1 MTVYLDSVFALN
13 FAVNW
18 LLLRAAARLG
28 AAAVR
33 PRRIAAAA
41 ALGAAYAVA
50 VYLPGC
56 GVLAGWAGKLAVTA
70 ALLAVAF
77 GLRRETLRL
86 AAVFG
91 GVTLALC
98 GAVYGL
104 ELLKHGRVRPGAL
117 WYPVTFSS
125 LVLTAGGVYAAT
137 RLLLPRLSHAPDSVV
152 PVRLTLGGRRV
163 FLSALRDSGNTLC
176 DPVTGEAVLVADWRC
191 AARLLPHD
199 GLRAADFAAP
209 AALVLRLQRL
219 HPRLIPFRAVGTGSG
234 LLLALPCEEVRIG
247 KSVQKNGLVAFSPTP
262 VSDGGGYEAL
272 TGGKCEG
279 GADPPAA
286 GRRWRRDRAG
296 PAHRAQSA
304 ARGLHRAPVREHR
317 REHRGPDL
325 HRDHRPHQGSRHVQ
339 IGPEHQAGNLCLA
352 LH

>member
-18 LLLRAAARLG
+18 LLLRTAARLG

-56 GVLAGWAGKLAVTA
+56 GFLAGWAGKLAVTA

-176 DPVTGEAVLVADWRC
+176 DPVTGEPVLVADWRC

-199 GLRAADFAAP
+199 SLRAADFAAP

-272 TGGKCEG
+272 TGGKCD
-279 GADPPAA
+279 A
-286 GRRWRRDRAG
+286 
-296 PAHRAQSA
+296 
-304 ARGLHRAPVREHR
+304 
-317 REHRGPDL
+317 
-325 HRDHRPHQGSRHVQ
+325 
-339 IGPEHQAGNLCLA
+339 
-352 LH
+352 

>member
-125 LVLTAGGVYAAT
+125 LVLTAGAAKSAARRPSCGRSRAAQRQSAT
-137 RLLLPRLSHAPDSVV
+137 STASPVTGSQSVLPLS
-152 PVRLTLGGRRV
+152 R
-163 FLSALRDSGNTLC
+163 SALRNTRRPPSVSRTGTTLSGAWLSR
-176 DPVTGEAVLVADWRC
+176 GSSRRVA
-191 AARLLPHD
+191 A
-199 GLRAADFAAP
+199 
-209 AALVLRLQRL
+209 
-219 HPRLIPFRAVGTGSG
+219 
-234 LLLALPCEEVRIG
+234 
-247 KSVQKNGLVAFSPTP
+247 
-262 VSDGGGYEAL
+262 
-272 TGGKCEG
+272 
-279 GADPPAA
+279 
-286 GRRWRRDRAG
+286 
-296 PAHRAQSA
+296 
-304 ARGLHRAPVREHR
+304 
-317 REHRGPDL
+317 
-325 HRDHRPHQGSRHVQ
+325 
-339 IGPEHQAGNLCLA
+339 
-352 LH
+352 

>member
-18 LLLRAAARLG
+18 LLLRAAA
-28 AAAVR
+28 R

-209 AALVLRLQRL
+209 AALVVRLQRL

-272 TGGKCEG
+272 TGGKCD
-279 GADPPAA
+279 A
-286 GRRWRRDRAG
+286 
-296 PAHRAQSA
+296 
-304 ARGLHRAPVREHR
+304 
-317 REHRGPDL
+317 
-325 HRDHRPHQGSRHVQ
+325 
-339 IGPEHQAGNLCLA
+339 
-352 LH
+352 

>member
-163 FLSALRDSGNTLC
+163 F
-176 DPVTGEAVLVADWRC
+176 RC
-191 AARLLPHD
+191 
-199 GLRAADFAAP
+199 RAA
-209 AALVLRLQRL
+209 
-219 HPRLIPFRAVGTGSG
+219 H
-234 LLLALPCEEVRIG
+234 
-247 KSVQKNGLVAFSPTP
+247 
-262 VSDGGGYEAL
+262 
-272 TGGKCEG
+272 
-279 GADPPAA
+279 
-286 GRRWRRDRAG
+286 
-296 PAHRAQSA
+296 
-304 ARGLHRAPVREHR
+304 
-317 REHRGPDL
+317 
-325 HRDHRPHQGSRHVQ
+325 
-339 IGPEHQAGNLCLA
+339 
-352 LH
+352 

>member
-1 MTVYLDSVFALN
+1 M
-13 FAVNW
+13 
-18 LLLRAAARLG
+18 
-28 AAAVR
+28 
-33 PRRIAAAA
+33 
-41 ALGAAYAVA
+41 
-50 VYLPGC
+50 
-56 GVLAGWAGKLAVTA
+56 
-70 ALLAVAF
+70 
-77 GLRRETLRL
+77 
-86 AAVFG
+86 
-91 GVTLALC
+91 TLALC

-209 AALVLRLQRL
+209 AALVVRLQRL

-272 TGGKCEG
+272 TGGKCD
-279 GADPPAA
+279 A
-286 GRRWRRDRAG
+286 
-296 PAHRAQSA
+296 
-304 ARGLHRAPVREHR
+304 
-317 REHRGPDL
+317 
-325 HRDHRPHQGSRHVQ
+325 
-339 IGPEHQAGNLCLA
+339 
-352 LH
+352 